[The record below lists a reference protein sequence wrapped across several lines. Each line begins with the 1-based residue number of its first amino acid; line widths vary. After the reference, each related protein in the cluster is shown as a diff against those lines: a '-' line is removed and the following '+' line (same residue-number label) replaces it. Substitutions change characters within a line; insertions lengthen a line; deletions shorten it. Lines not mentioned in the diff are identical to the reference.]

1 MASYHHRPF
10 ATFALT
16 GKGATHGAL
25 NMRRDRVTSYNME
38 IATLDR
44 ETRTVTLDAS
54 KVSRTTSMHQG
65 AITLAFALNE
75 LPGWTLVTK

>member
-16 GKGATHGAL
+16 GKGSTHGAL
-25 NMRRDRVTSYNME
+25 NMRKNRVTSYDME
-38 IATLDR
+38 IATVDR
-44 ETRTVTLDAS
+44 EALTVTLNPR

-65 AITLAFALNE
+65 AITLAFAFNE
-75 LPGWTLVTK
+75 LPGWTLVTL